1 MTVKIVSDLHSRVEA
16 LRNEIAP
23 NDTLLLL
30 GDLINIVDYTAME
43 GILVDVFGVRTVQEV
58 VALRAERR
66 FDEARAVIARR
77 REGRGSKVRDHFVAL
92 TRKAYREVRD
102 ALPHRTCVIF
112 GNADSPSM
120 AEELAG
126 PGVEFVDGKVV
137 ELQGLRVGFVG
148 GGLPTAL
155 GVAGEIS
162 EAEFDA
168 KLDGVGEVDVICT
181 HMPPD
186 LPELTYDTLAA
197 RHERGSPRLLEYIRE
212 VRPRRAYFGHIHQ
225 PLVSSTHVGPTH
237 VVNAGY
243 FRRTARA
250 VPLDF

>member
-1 MTVKIVSDLHSRVEA
+1 VSVKIVSDLHSRVDA
-16 LRNEIAP
+16 LREEVAP
-23 NDTLLLL
+23 DDTLLLL
-30 GDLINIVDYTAME
+30 GDLVNIVDYTAME
-43 GILVDVFGVRTVQEV
+43 GILVDVFGVETVREV

-66 FDEARAVIARR
+66 FDEARSVMARR
-77 REGRGSKVRDHFVAL
+77 REGRESEVWDRFQAL
-92 TRKAYREVRD
+92 TRRAYREVRD
-102 ALPHRTCVIF
+102 ALPHRTFVIF
-112 GNADSPSM
+112 GNADSPDM
-120 AEELAG
+120 AEELAR

-137 ELQGLRVGFVG
+137 ELDGSRVGFVG

-155 GVAGEIS
+155 GVAGEIT

-168 KLDGVGEVDVICT
+168 KLDALGEVDVICT

-197 RHERGSPRLLEYIRE
+197 RHERGSARLLEYLRE
-212 VRPRRAYFGHIHQ
+212 VRPRRAYFGHVHQ
-225 PLVSSTHVGPTH
+225 PLLSSTHIGPTH

-250 VPLDF
+250 VPLNF